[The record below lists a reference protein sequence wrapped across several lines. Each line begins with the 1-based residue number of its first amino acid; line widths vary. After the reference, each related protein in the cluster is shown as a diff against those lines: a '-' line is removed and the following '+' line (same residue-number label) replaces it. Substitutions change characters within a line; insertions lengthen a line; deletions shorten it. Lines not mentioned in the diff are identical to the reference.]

1 MDELLDILLFYETDD
16 SLRIFKKPCKYYFYI
31 NPQVT
36 IDYINYYR
44 EQNAPERV
52 KLKNKK
58 VIIFDMDG
66 TLIDSIGIWNITD
79 EILIKILSGKEKIDI
94 QDIGQMRDR
103 VLAKCKSKD
112 IYLEYCDYLKR
123 RYNAYMSTEDILALR
138 WQISDRYTK
147 KQIDYKPNAE
157 VLLHLLKAKGFTLAL
172 ATTTTNIQLDAY
184 RDVNQNI
191 KQKEDIDATF
201 DIILSRENVKEK
213 KPSPEVHN
221 KILQVLNV
229 KPSEC
234 LIIEDSLIGVQAGV
248 NAEIDVA
255 VMYDKYSNSDR
266 DEINRLSQ
274 YQFNNFGEV
283 IDRLKEELELNV
295 ER

>member
-1 MDELLDILLFYETDD
+1 MF
-16 SLRIFKKPCKYYFYI
+16 
-31 NPQVT
+31 
-36 IDYINYYR
+36 
-44 EQNAPERV
+44 
-52 KLKNKK
+52 KNKK

-79 EILIKILSGKEKIDI
+79 EILIKILSRKEKIDI

-103 VLAKCKSKD
+103 VLAQCKPKD

-123 RYNAYMSTEDILALR
+123 RYNASMPTEDILALR
-138 WQISDRYTK
+138 WQISDRYIK
-147 KQIDYKPNAE
+147 KQIDYKPNAD

-184 RDVNQNI
+184 RNVNQNI
-191 KQKEDIDATF
+191 KQKADIDATF
-201 DIILSRENVKEK
+201 DIVLSRENVKEK

-248 NAEIDVA
+248 NAGIDVA
-255 VMYDKYSNSDR
+255 VMYDKYSDSDR

-274 YQFNNFGEV
+274 YQFSNFGEV